1 MHWSAG
7 ISYMIPAKDFLNK
20 IKWDKRENPK
30 NYSLLYLDRIKNK
43 LIEIPYESI
52 EIDGEFILTIDGKNI
67 PMHRIK
73 QIRKKNKLV
82 WERKN

>member
-1 MHWSAG
+1 
-7 ISYMIPAKDFLNK
+7 MITAKEFLNK

-30 NYSLLYLDRIKNK
+30 DYSLFYFDRIKK
-43 LIEIPYESI
+43 ILIEIPYESI
-52 EIDGEFILTIDGKNI
+52 EIEGDFIMTIDGKNI

-73 QIRKKNKLV
+73 QIRKNNKLV